1 MLIDTHCHLDLP
13 AFDGERTAVV
23 ERARV
28 SGVGRL
34 VNPGV
39 DFNSS
44 RRAILTAAKY
54 AEVYAAVGI
63 HPNSCDEL
71 DDEGLS
77 VLRALARQPRVVA
90 IGEIGIDYYW
100 NKFPPEA
107 QRRGFEAQLYLADE
121 LNLPVIVHDR
131 QAHDDLLAI
140 IEAFAR
146 SRDGNAAIVLH
157 SFSGG
162 LPEAKRALEAG
173 AHLGVTGA
181 VTYPKSHELRR
192 VVEYAPLDRLLIE
205 TDAPYLAPQAR
216 RGRRNEPAFV
226 RYVAEKLGEVRKVD
240 GEAIHAATTANA
252 CALFG
257 WESLG

>member
-1 MLIDTHCHLDLP
+1 M
-13 AFDGERTAVV
+13 
-23 ERARV
+23 ERARAA
-28 SGVGRL
+28 GVGRL

-44 RRAILTAAKY
+44 RRAILAAAKY
-54 AEVYAAVGI
+54 PEVYAAVGV
-63 HPNSCDEL
+63 HPNSCGEL

-107 QRRGFEAQLYLADE
+107 QRRAFEAQLYLADE
-121 LNLPVIVHDR
+121 LNLPVIVHNR
-131 QAHDDLLAI
+131 QAHDDILAI
-140 IEAFAR
+140 LETFVR
-146 SRDGNAAIVLH
+146 TRRGNAAIVLH
-157 SFSGG
+157 SFSGD

-192 VVEYAPLDRLLIE
+192 VVEFAPLDRLVME
-205 TDAPYLAPQAR
+205 TDAPYLAPQAQ
-216 RGRRNEPAFV
+216 RGARNEPAFV
-226 RYVAEKLGEVRKVD
+226 RYVAEKLAEVRGIGV
-240 GEAIHAATTANA
+240 EAIQAATTANA
-252 CALFG
+252 CVLFG